1 MTTPISPSN
10 SRGMGWRKPVPV
22 FIPTPPVSRPTSDT
36 MFSTTLVREGN
47 ESKSA
52 AAGSPPPPMPDNW
65 RNVIGNVT
73 RDVRRDSCRFQRGAG
88 SVFHE
93 PGLVYVGRISRS
105 VSSTADDH
113 HTRSARTR
121 FVLEGS
127 LSKTYRPPTPPIPSV
142 RRPMSFAVPSQL
154 ESQPSLTRPYRMIYP
169 DPPSIIMQD
178 SYQTLRH
185 SSAPSLCLS
194 ESTRLPSVIAR
205 PSVHSSSSSDDHTAV
220 SSHGGIGS
228 WYLPDDLQAEWDL
241 GLGLQN
247 GKKGIFGSK
256 EANGQTNLPMHY
268 VPASRLRKTK
278 RRTCSGMLWN
288 AVTSFGRG
296 VVTLFVSKPM
306 DVSPAT
312 R

>member
-1 MTTPISPSN
+1 M
-10 SRGMGWRKPVPV
+10 VLA
-22 FIPTPPVSRPTSDT
+22 D
-36 MFSTTLVREGN
+36 L
-47 ESKSA
+47 
-52 AAGSPPPPMPDNW
+52 PPPDPTYT
-65 RNVIGNVT
+65 ICAT
-73 RDVRRDSCRFQRGAG
+73 TH
-88 SVFHE
+88 VFCC
-93 PGLVYVGRISRS
+93 PQSTRISTIANPPLSNGELLSFGPCRLRPVAHYAS
-105 VSSTADDH
+105 V
-113 HTRSARTR
+113 
-121 FVLEGS
+121 VL
-127 LSKTYRPPTPPIPSV
+127 
-142 RRPMSFAVPSQL
+142 Q
-154 ESQPSLTRPYRMIYP
+154 IYP